1 MLIEFASAVDAVIC
15 AMSVQEKMA
24 ERNAGSSSPNIAFR
38 VGINVGDIIIIDDD
52 DIFGDG
58 VNSAMTLCALTSGQH
73 EAGQTL
79 QEFYRSAFTS

>member
-1 MLIEFASAVDAVIC
+1 
-15 AMSVQEKMA
+15 MA

-38 VGINVGDIIIIDDD
+38 VGINVGDVIIDDD

-58 VNSAMTLCALTSGQH
+58 VNSAMSLCALMSGQH